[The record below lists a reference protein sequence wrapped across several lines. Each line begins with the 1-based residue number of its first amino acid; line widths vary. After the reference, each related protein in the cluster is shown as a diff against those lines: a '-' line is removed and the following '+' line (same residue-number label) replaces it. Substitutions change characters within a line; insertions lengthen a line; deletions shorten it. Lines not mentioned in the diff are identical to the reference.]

1 MENQP
6 ILSICIPTYKREY
19 LIEKLINGIYA
30 QNCDRSLFEVCIT
43 DNSETDETQKLIQ
56 NKFSGIENLHYKKVE
71 CEGYR
76 NSIEALKLGN
86 GQFLKLHN
94 DYTMF
99 HDGCLAK
106 LIDNVAALAKDK
118 PVVFYTLRG
127 KDEVRSFRDF
137 DKFMYDINYL
147 STWSTSFSI
156 WKEDFDRLMTDGINC
171 NSMYPHTSLLFAE
184 SWKNNF
190 LVDEYGYFYNDQPKK
205 KGGIKGKSGYNLVDN
220 FVRIYLGMVND
231 DLVSKNLISPKTY
244 ARIETNILRFCANS
258 YVRYNNRPGYTYS
271 FDDKK
276 GIITKQCGTRAYMQY
291 CFFELLYRIRK
302 LVKPGDIS

>member
-127 KDEVRSFRDF
+127 KDEVRSLRDF
-137 DKFMYDINYL
+137 DKFMDDINYL
-147 STWSTSFSI
+147 SPCISSF
-156 WKEDFDRLMTDGINC
+156 
-171 NSMYPHTSLLFAE
+171 
-184 SWKNNF
+184 
-190 LVDEYGYFYNDQPKK
+190 
-205 KGGIKGKSGYNLVDN
+205 
-220 FVRIYLGMVND
+220 
-231 DLVSKNLISPKTY
+231 
-244 ARIETNILRFCANS
+244 
-258 YVRYNNRPGYTYS
+258 
-271 FDDKK
+271 
-276 GIITKQCGTRAYMQY
+276 
-291 CFFELLYRIRK
+291 
-302 LVKPGDIS
+302 

>member
-56 NKFSGIENLHYKKVE
+56 DKFSGIENLHYKKVE

-137 DKFMYDINYL
+137 D
-147 STWSTSFSI
+147 
-156 WKEDFDRLMTDGINC
+156 RLMTDGINC

-220 FVRIYLGMVND
+220 FVRKKAE
-231 DLVSKNLISPKTY
+231 SKVRVVITWW
-244 ARIETNILRFCANS
+244 IILCESIWAW
-258 YVRYNNRPGYTYS
+258 
-271 FDDKK
+271 
-276 GIITKQCGTRAYMQY
+276 
-291 CFFELLYRIRK
+291 
-302 LVKPGDIS
+302 